1 LIRSIRAPIT
11 FAPHRIALDT
21 CRSYHHQIMPA
32 DPVAKWA
39 EFLRS
44 RYWDELLKLA
54 DSYPDERSLKIRF
67 SDIDKFDSE
76 FAEELLENPEQILE
90 AAHAALLE
98 LDLPMDVYMDRAHVR
113 IAELPR
119 HFKTRELRSDHI
131 GKLLA
136 IDGLVRTAT
145 EVRPKIIS
153 AAFQCQRCGFTFFKE
168 QTGNKFEDQS
178 LKCMNQACDRGGPF
192 KLLLAQSKFVDAQKI
207 RVQESPEDLRGGA
220 QPQTI
225 DVELE
230 DDLAGRIFPG
240 DRVIVNGIL
249 KSYQRSSPQQG
260 KSTYF
265 DLVHKGISVEMTE
278 QEFEEIEI
286 DPEEEKLILEMSC
299 DPEIYEKIRGSI
311 APSIY
316 GYDDVKEALALQ
328 LVSGFE
334 KHLPDGARI
343 RGDIHI
349 LLVGDPGIAKSQLLR
364 YMIKISPRGIYTSG
378 KSSTSAGLTAT
389 AVKDELGDGRWTI
402 EAGALVLADKGIAAI
417 DEMDKMDNED
427 KSALHEA
434 MEQQSYHPLTEI
446 QLTDGR
452 KVRIGEFVGR
462 MMADRPLE
470 IIPGK
475 DCEILPIHE
484 DVKIKSTDMSRI
496 FDLPVDRVS
505 RHRAPSHFI
514 KIRYS
519 NGREIIVTPEHPI
532 YIAKDGIACVPACDA
547 KVGYYAPAPR
557 SLPINENSRNLIQV
571 KRQHSGEK
579 LLTFPEK
586 LNRGLARILGYLL
599 AEGHFYKGS
608 SHEIG
613 FTNKDEGLLK
623 EMSSLMQKSFGIEAS
638 RNQRSDGVVTLRFI
652 STHLFRWFEANFPE
666 IMQTGRGRRM
676 PVAVFQGTKDNIKDL
691 LITAFLGDGCVH
703 STSVAYS
710 TVSRGLAEDYQDLL
724 LRLGISS
731 RISMDRKANAFKVC
745 IMGDSHKK
753 FEQLFFEPGYEKLER
768 MRCITSA
775 CSRSI
780 RHHDVLPAETA
791 YSILQ
796 MKKSLGLTNDGR
808 FNEHLDNGYG
818 LTIDKVAEYASDLKN
833 RYNDVLTV
841 INDDLTLLEMRS
853 ELGWSQSYLASVAGV
868 TRGNIDYYEQG
879 GYDESRRTAIA
890 RNIFQRIHATLEET
904 GMSITALKN
913 KLSSDI
919 RYLRITDVKVV
930 PNEDQY
936 FADYVYD
943 VTVEPTHTF
952 ISQGLVLHNTIS
964 VAKAGV
970 MATLKSRCSLLAA
983 ANPKLGRF
991 DKYEPIAPQINLTPA
1006 LMSRFDLIFV
1016 LTDDPDTKRDSAIA
1030 QHILKSNYAGEL
1042 ATQAAWNPD
1051 ISQEDIERALM
1062 VIMPVIDPEMLRKYV
1077 AYARKNIFPTLSD
1090 GAKDY
1095 FLKYY
1100 VGLRSQGQD
1109 SNKPVPVTARQLEAL
1124 IRLGEASA
1132 RLRLSDKVTL
1142 DDAKRVVKILEACL
1156 RKVGVDPETGFLD
1169 ADIIASGTTKSSR
1182 DRTKSVI
1189 DIIRDVSKEQQG
1201 PAPRDAVLDR
1211 AEELGIE
1218 RAKAEEIIDRMRRD
1232 GDVFEPRPGML
1243 KLP

>member
-1 LIRSIRAPIT
+1 
-11 FAPHRIALDT
+11 
-21 CRSYHHQIMPA
+21 MPA
-32 DPVAKWA
+32 DPVAKWV

-44 RYWDELLKLA
+44 RYWDELLELA

-67 SDIDKFDSE
+67 SDIDKFDPD

-113 IAELPR
+113 IIELPR

-168 QTGNKFEDQS
+168 QTSNKFEDQN

-220 QPQTI
+220 QPQTL

-265 DLVHKGISVEMTE
+265 DLAHKGISVEMTE

-286 DPEEEKLILEMSC
+286 DPEEEKQILEMSC
-299 DPEIYEKIRGSI
+299 DPEIYDKIRGSI

-434 MEQQSYHPLTEI
+434 MEQQ
-446 QLTDGR
+446 
-452 KVRIGEFVGR
+452 
-462 MMADRPLE
+462 
-470 IIPGK
+470 
-475 DCEILPIHE
+475 
-484 DVKIKSTDMSRI
+484 
-496 FDLPVDRVS
+496 
-505 RHRAPSHFI
+505 
-514 KIRYS
+514 
-519 NGREIIVTPEHPI
+519 
-532 YIAKDGIACVPACDA
+532 
-547 KVGYYAPAPR
+547 
-557 SLPINENSRNLIQV
+557 
-571 KRQHSGEK
+571 
-579 LLTFPEK
+579 
-586 LNRGLARILGYLL
+586 
-599 AEGHFYKGS
+599 
-608 SHEIG
+608 
-613 FTNKDEGLLK
+613 
-623 EMSSLMQKSFGIEAS
+623 
-638 RNQRSDGVVTLRFI
+638 
-652 STHLFRWFEANFPE
+652 
-666 IMQTGRGRRM
+666 
-676 PVAVFQGTKDNIKDL
+676 
-691 LITAFLGDGCVH
+691 
-703 STSVAYS
+703 
-710 TVSRGLAEDYQDLL
+710 
-724 LRLGISS
+724 
-731 RISMDRKANAFKVC
+731 
-745 IMGDSHKK
+745 
-753 FEQLFFEPGYEKLER
+753 
-768 MRCITSA
+768 
-775 CSRSI
+775 
-780 RHHDVLPAETA
+780 
-791 YSILQ
+791 
-796 MKKSLGLTNDGR
+796 
-808 FNEHLDNGYG
+808 
-818 LTIDKVAEYASDLKN
+818 
-833 RYNDVLTV
+833 
-841 INDDLTLLEMRS
+841 
-853 ELGWSQSYLASVAGV
+853 
-868 TRGNIDYYEQG
+868 
-879 GYDESRRTAIA
+879 
-890 RNIFQRIHATLEET
+890 
-904 GMSITALKN
+904 
-913 KLSSDI
+913 
-919 RYLRITDVKVV
+919 
-930 PNEDQY
+930 
-936 FADYVYD
+936 
-943 VTVEPTHTF
+943 
-952 ISQGLVLHNTIS
+952 TIS

-1042 ATQAAWNPD
+1042 ATQAAWNQD
-1051 ISQEDIERALM
+1051 ISQDDINNALM

-1077 AYARKNIFPTLSD
+1077 AYARKNIFPTLSEE
-1090 GAKDY
+1090 AKEY

-1109 SNKPVPVTARQLEAL
+1109 TNKPVPVTARQLEAL

-1169 ADIIASGTTKSSR
+1169 ADIIASGTTKSTR

-1189 DIIRDVSKEQQG
+1189 DVIRDVSREQQG

-1211 AEELGIE
+1211 AVELGIE

>member
-1 LIRSIRAPIT
+1 
-11 FAPHRIALDT
+11 
-21 CRSYHHQIMPA
+21 MPA
-32 DPVAKWA
+32 DPVAKWE

-44 RYWDELLKLA
+44 RYWDDLLELA
-54 DSYPDERSLKIRF
+54 DSYPDERSLIVKF
-67 SDIDKFDSE
+67 SDLDRFDPE
-76 FAEELLENPEQILE
+76 FAEELLETPEPILE

-98 LDLPMDVYMDRAHVR
+98 LDLPMDVYLEKAHVR

-131 GKLLA
+131 GKLLS

-145 EVRPKIIS
+145 EVRPKIVS
-153 AAFQCQRCGFTFFKE
+153 AAFQCGRCGFTFFKE
-168 QTGNKFEDQS
+168 QTGNKFEDQN

-207 RVQESPEDLRGGA
+207 RVQESPEDLRGGE
-220 QPQTI
+220 QPQTL

-249 KSYQRSSPQQG
+249 KSYQRTSPQQG

-265 DLVHKGISVEMTE
+265 DLFHRGLSVEMKE
-278 QEFEEIEI
+278 QEFEEIDI
-286 DPEEEKLILEMSC
+286 DPEEEKQILEMSC
-299 DPEIYEKIRGSI
+299 DPEIYEKIRSSI

-434 MEQQSYHPLTEI
+434 MEQQ
-446 QLTDGR
+446 
-452 KVRIGEFVGR
+452 
-462 MMADRPLE
+462 
-470 IIPGK
+470 
-475 DCEILPIHE
+475 
-484 DVKIKSTDMSRI
+484 
-496 FDLPVDRVS
+496 
-505 RHRAPSHFI
+505 
-514 KIRYS
+514 
-519 NGREIIVTPEHPI
+519 
-532 YIAKDGIACVPACDA
+532 
-547 KVGYYAPAPR
+547 
-557 SLPINENSRNLIQV
+557 
-571 KRQHSGEK
+571 
-579 LLTFPEK
+579 
-586 LNRGLARILGYLL
+586 
-599 AEGHFYKGS
+599 
-608 SHEIG
+608 
-613 FTNKDEGLLK
+613 
-623 EMSSLMQKSFGIEAS
+623 
-638 RNQRSDGVVTLRFI
+638 
-652 STHLFRWFEANFPE
+652 
-666 IMQTGRGRRM
+666 
-676 PVAVFQGTKDNIKDL
+676 
-691 LITAFLGDGCVH
+691 
-703 STSVAYS
+703 
-710 TVSRGLAEDYQDLL
+710 
-724 LRLGISS
+724 
-731 RISMDRKANAFKVC
+731 
-745 IMGDSHKK
+745 
-753 FEQLFFEPGYEKLER
+753 
-768 MRCITSA
+768 
-775 CSRSI
+775 
-780 RHHDVLPAETA
+780 
-791 YSILQ
+791 
-796 MKKSLGLTNDGR
+796 
-808 FNEHLDNGYG
+808 
-818 LTIDKVAEYASDLKN
+818 
-833 RYNDVLTV
+833 
-841 INDDLTLLEMRS
+841 
-853 ELGWSQSYLASVAGV
+853 
-868 TRGNIDYYEQG
+868 
-879 GYDESRRTAIA
+879 
-890 RNIFQRIHATLEET
+890 
-904 GMSITALKN
+904 
-913 KLSSDI
+913 
-919 RYLRITDVKVV
+919 
-930 PNEDQY
+930 
-936 FADYVYD
+936 
-943 VTVEPTHTF
+943 
-952 ISQGLVLHNTIS
+952 TIS

-1016 LTDDPDTKRDSAIA
+1016 LTDDPDSKRDSAIA
-1030 QHILKSNYAGEL
+1030 QHILRSNYAGEL
-1042 ATQAAWNPD
+1042 ATQAPWNSD
-1051 ISQEDIERALM
+1051 ISQGDIEDAM
-1062 VIMPVIDPEMLRKYV
+1062 VVIKPIVDPEMLRKYV
-1077 AYARKNIFPTLSD
+1077 AYARKNIFPTLSEE
-1090 GAKDY
+1090 AKEY
-1095 FLKYY
+1095 FLRYY

-1109 SNKPVPVTARQLEAL
+1109 TNKPVPVTARQLEAL

-1132 RLRLSDKVTL
+1132 RLRLSSKVTI

-1189 DIIRDVSKEQQG
+1189 DIIRDVSKELQG
-1201 PAPRDAVLDR
+1201 PAPRDDVLDR

>member
-1 LIRSIRAPIT
+1 
-11 FAPHRIALDT
+11 
-21 CRSYHHQIMPA
+21 MPA
-32 DPVAKWA
+32 DPVAKWE
-39 EFLRS
+39 EFLRT
-44 RYWDELLKLA
+44 RYWDELLELA
-54 DSYPDERSLKIRF
+54 DSYPDERSLKISF
-67 SDIDKFDSE
+67 PDIDKFDPD
-76 FAEELLENPEQILE
+76 FAEELLENPDTNLE
-90 AAHAALLE
+90 AAQTALLE
-98 LDLPMDVYMDRAHVR
+98 LDLPMDVYLDRAHVR
-113 IAELPR
+113 IIELPR
-119 HFKTRELRSDHI
+119 AYKTRDLRSDHI

-145 EVRPKIIS
+145 EVRPKIVS

-168 QTGNKFEDQS
+168 QTGNKFEDQN

-192 KLLLAQSKFVDAQKI
+192 KLLLDQSKFVDAQKI

-220 QPQTI
+220 QPQTL

-230 DDLAGRIFPG
+230 DDLAGKIFPG
-240 DRVIVNGIL
+240 DRVIVNGVL
-249 KSYQRSSPQQG
+249 KQFQRSSPQQG

-265 DLVHKGISVEMTE
+265 DLFHKGISVEMTE
-278 QEFEEIEI
+278 QDFEEIDI
-286 DPEEEKLILEMSC
+286 DPEEEKEILEMAQ
-299 DPEIYEKIRGSI
+299 DPEIYEKIKGSI
-311 APSIY
+311 SPSIY

-446 QLTDGR
+446 QLADGR
-452 KVRIGEFVGR
+452 KVRIGEFVDR
-462 MMADRPLE
+462 LMADRDSE
-470 IIPGK
+470 IIKGK
-475 DCEILPIHE
+475 DCEILPLDGQI
-484 DVKIKSTDMSRI
+484 KIRSTDLERI
-496 FDLPVDRVS
+496 FDLPLDRVS
-505 RHRAPSHFI
+505 RHLAPKNFI

-532 YIAKDGIACVPACDA
+532 YISNDEIKCVPACDA
-547 KVGYYAPAPR
+547 NVGDLAPAPR
-557 SLPINENSRNLIQV
+557 SIPLNLNSANLFQV
-571 KRQHSGEK
+571 EIDHPREK
-579 LLTFPEK
+579 SLHFPEEMNPS
-586 LNRGLARILGYLL
+586 LSRILGYLL
-599 AEGHFYKGS
+599 AEGHYYKGS

-613 FTNKDEGLLK
+613 FTNKDEFLLQ
-623 EMSSLMQKSFGIEAS
+623 EMSSLMQESFGITAS
-638 RNQRSDGVVTLRFI
+638 RNQRSDGVLTLRFI
-652 STHLFRWFEANFPE
+652 STRLFRWFEANFE
-666 IMQTGRGRRM
+666 EMMRTGRERRI
-676 PVAVFQGTKDNIKDL
+676 PAAVFHSTENDIREF
-691 LITAFLGDGCVH
+691 LISAFLGDGCVH

-724 LRLGISS
+724 LRAGISS
-731 RISMDRKANAFKVC
+731 RISIDRKANAFKVC
-745 IMGDSHKK
+745 IMGDSHRR
-753 FEQLFFEPGYEKLER
+753 FENLFSSFSHEKLDR
-768 MRCITSA
+768 MRGITSA

-780 RHHDVLPAETA
+780 RHHDVLPAQTA
-791 YSILQ
+791 LSILQ
-796 MKKSLGLTNDGR
+796 MKKSLGLVNDGR
-808 FNEHLDNGYG
+808 FNEHLAKGYG
-818 LTIDKVAEYASDLKN
+818 LTLDTVAESAGYLKN
-833 RYNDVLTV
+833 RYNEVLASL
-841 INDDLTLLEMRS
+841 DEELTLPEMRMA
-853 ELGWSQSYLASVAGV
+853 LGWSQSYMASVARI

-879 GYDESRRTAIA
+879 GYDASRRVEFAKHV
-890 RNIFQRIHATLEET
+890 RQKVHEHLKET
-904 GMSITALKN
+904 GIRIGSLEKRISA
-913 KLSSDI
+913 DI
-919 RYLRITDVKVV
+919 RYLRITDVDVI
-930 PNEDQY
+930 PNQGEY
-936 FADYVYD
+936 AADYVYD
-943 VTVEPTHTF
+943 ITVEPTHTF

-1042 ATQAAWNPD
+1042 ATQAEWNDD
-1051 ISQEDIERALM
+1051 ISQEDIDNSLVVIKPAL
-1062 VIMPVIDPEMLRKYV
+1062 DPELLRKYV
-1077 AYARKNIFPTLSD
+1077 AYARKNIFPSLSD
-1090 GAKDY
+1090 EAKQY
-1095 FLKYY
+1095 FLNYY

-1132 RLRLSDKVTL
+1132 RLRLSDKVAI
-1142 DDAKRVVKILEACL
+1142 DDAKRVVRILEACL

-1169 ADIIASGTTKSSR
+1169 ADIIASGTTKSTR
-1182 DRTKSVI
+1182 DRTKTVM
-1189 DIIRDVSKEQQG
+1189 DIIRDISREQQG
-1201 PAPRDAVLDR
+1201 QAPVDAVLDR

-1218 RAKAEEIIDRMRRD
+1218 RAKAEEIIARMRRD
-1232 GDVFEPRPGML
+1232 GSVFEPRPGML
-1243 KLP
+1243 KVL

>member
-1 LIRSIRAPIT
+1 
-11 FAPHRIALDT
+11 
-21 CRSYHHQIMPA
+21 
-32 DPVAKWA
+32 
-39 EFLRS
+39 
-44 RYWDELLKLA
+44 
-54 DSYPDERSLKIRF
+54 
-67 SDIDKFDSE
+67 
-76 FAEELLENPEQILE
+76 LESPEQILE

-98 LDLPMDVYMDRAHVR
+98 LDLPMDVYLDRAHVR

-145 EVRPKIIS
+145 EVRPKIVS

-168 QTGNKFEDQS
+168 QTGNKFEDQN

-220 QPQTI
+220 QPQTL

-265 DLVHKGISVEMTE
+265 DLTQKGISVEMTE
-278 QEFEEIEI
+278 QEFEDIEI

-417 DEMDKMDNED
+417 DEMDKMDNDD

-434 MEQQSYHPLTEI
+434 MEQQ
-446 QLTDGR
+446 
-452 KVRIGEFVGR
+452 
-462 MMADRPLE
+462 
-470 IIPGK
+470 
-475 DCEILPIHE
+475 
-484 DVKIKSTDMSRI
+484 
-496 FDLPVDRVS
+496 
-505 RHRAPSHFI
+505 
-514 KIRYS
+514 
-519 NGREIIVTPEHPI
+519 
-532 YIAKDGIACVPACDA
+532 
-547 KVGYYAPAPR
+547 
-557 SLPINENSRNLIQV
+557 
-571 KRQHSGEK
+571 
-579 LLTFPEK
+579 
-586 LNRGLARILGYLL
+586 
-599 AEGHFYKGS
+599 
-608 SHEIG
+608 
-613 FTNKDEGLLK
+613 
-623 EMSSLMQKSFGIEAS
+623 
-638 RNQRSDGVVTLRFI
+638 
-652 STHLFRWFEANFPE
+652 
-666 IMQTGRGRRM
+666 
-676 PVAVFQGTKDNIKDL
+676 
-691 LITAFLGDGCVH
+691 
-703 STSVAYS
+703 
-710 TVSRGLAEDYQDLL
+710 
-724 LRLGISS
+724 
-731 RISMDRKANAFKVC
+731 
-745 IMGDSHKK
+745 
-753 FEQLFFEPGYEKLER
+753 
-768 MRCITSA
+768 
-775 CSRSI
+775 
-780 RHHDVLPAETA
+780 
-791 YSILQ
+791 
-796 MKKSLGLTNDGR
+796 
-808 FNEHLDNGYG
+808 
-818 LTIDKVAEYASDLKN
+818 
-833 RYNDVLTV
+833 
-841 INDDLTLLEMRS
+841 
-853 ELGWSQSYLASVAGV
+853 
-868 TRGNIDYYEQG
+868 
-879 GYDESRRTAIA
+879 
-890 RNIFQRIHATLEET
+890 
-904 GMSITALKN
+904 
-913 KLSSDI
+913 
-919 RYLRITDVKVV
+919 
-930 PNEDQY
+930 
-936 FADYVYD
+936 
-943 VTVEPTHTF
+943 
-952 ISQGLVLHNTIS
+952 TIS

-1042 ATQAAWNPD
+1042 ATQAAWNQD
-1051 ISQEDIERALM
+1051 ISQDDINNALV
-1062 VIMPVIDPEMLRKYV
+1062 VIMPVVDPELLRKYV

-1090 GAKDY
+1090 EAKDY

-1109 SNKPVPVTARQLEAL
+1109 TNKPVPVTARQLEAL

-1142 DDAKRVVKILEACL
+1142 DDARRVVKILEACL

-1169 ADIIASGTTKSSR
+1169 ADIIASGTTKSTR
-1182 DRTKSVI
+1182 DRTKSVM
-1189 DIIRDVSKEQQG
+1189 DIIRDVSREQQG
-1201 PAPRDAVLDR
+1201 PASRDAVLDR
-1211 AEELGIE
+1211 AVELGIE

>member
-1 LIRSIRAPIT
+1 
-11 FAPHRIALDT
+11 
-21 CRSYHHQIMPA
+21 MPA
-32 DPVAKWA
+32 DPVAKWE

-44 RYWDELLKLA
+44 RYWDDLLELA

-67 SDIDKFDSE
+67 SDIDKFDPD
-76 FAEELLENPEQILE
+76 FAEELMENPEATLE
-90 AAHAALLE
+90 AARAAMLE

-145 EVRPKIIS
+145 EVRPKIVS

-168 QTGNKFEDQS
+168 QTGNKFEDQN

-192 KLLLAQSKFVDAQKI
+192 KLMLAQSKFVDAQKI
-207 RVQESPEDLRGGA
+207 RVQESPEELRGGQ
-220 QPQTI
+220 QPQTL

-240 DRVIVNGIL
+240 DRVVVNGVL
-249 KSYQRSSPQQG
+249 KSYQRSNPQQG

-265 DLVHKGISVEMTE
+265 DLFHKGISVEMKD
-278 QEFEEIEI
+278 QEFEEIDI
-286 DPEEEKLILEMSC
+286 SPEDEDMILEMSR
-299 DPEIYEKIRGSI
+299 DPEIYENIRNSI

-316 GYDDVKEALALQ
+316 GYEDVKEALGLQ

-417 DEMDKMDNED
+417 DEMDKMNNED

-434 MEQQSYHPLTEI
+434 MEQQ
-446 QLTDGR
+446 
-452 KVRIGEFVGR
+452 
-462 MMADRPLE
+462 
-470 IIPGK
+470 
-475 DCEILPIHE
+475 
-484 DVKIKSTDMSRI
+484 
-496 FDLPVDRVS
+496 
-505 RHRAPSHFI
+505 
-514 KIRYS
+514 
-519 NGREIIVTPEHPI
+519 
-532 YIAKDGIACVPACDA
+532 
-547 KVGYYAPAPR
+547 
-557 SLPINENSRNLIQV
+557 
-571 KRQHSGEK
+571 
-579 LLTFPEK
+579 
-586 LNRGLARILGYLL
+586 
-599 AEGHFYKGS
+599 
-608 SHEIG
+608 
-613 FTNKDEGLLK
+613 
-623 EMSSLMQKSFGIEAS
+623 
-638 RNQRSDGVVTLRFI
+638 
-652 STHLFRWFEANFPE
+652 
-666 IMQTGRGRRM
+666 
-676 PVAVFQGTKDNIKDL
+676 
-691 LITAFLGDGCVH
+691 
-703 STSVAYS
+703 
-710 TVSRGLAEDYQDLL
+710 
-724 LRLGISS
+724 
-731 RISMDRKANAFKVC
+731 
-745 IMGDSHKK
+745 
-753 FEQLFFEPGYEKLER
+753 
-768 MRCITSA
+768 
-775 CSRSI
+775 
-780 RHHDVLPAETA
+780 
-791 YSILQ
+791 
-796 MKKSLGLTNDGR
+796 
-808 FNEHLDNGYG
+808 
-818 LTIDKVAEYASDLKN
+818 
-833 RYNDVLTV
+833 
-841 INDDLTLLEMRS
+841 
-853 ELGWSQSYLASVAGV
+853 
-868 TRGNIDYYEQG
+868 
-879 GYDESRRTAIA
+879 
-890 RNIFQRIHATLEET
+890 
-904 GMSITALKN
+904 
-913 KLSSDI
+913 
-919 RYLRITDVKVV
+919 
-930 PNEDQY
+930 
-936 FADYVYD
+936 
-943 VTVEPTHTF
+943 
-952 ISQGLVLHNTIS
+952 TIS

-1042 ATQAAWNPD
+1042 STQKAWNPD
-1051 ISQEDIERALM
+1051 ISQEDIDNALT
-1062 VIMPVIDPEMLRKYV
+1062 VIMPAIEPEVLRKYV
-1077 AYARKNIFPTLSD
+1077 AYARKNIFPTLTD
-1090 GAKDY
+1090 EAKEY

-1100 VGLRSQGQD
+1100 VGLRTQGQD

-1132 RLRLSDKVTL
+1132 RLRLSDEVTL
-1142 DDAKRVVKILEACL
+1142 ADAQRVVKILEACL

-1169 ADIIASGTTKSSR
+1169 ADIIASGTTKSTR

-1189 DIIRDVSKEQQG
+1189 DIIRDVSRESQG
-1201 PAPRDAVLDR
+1201 PASRDAVLDR

>member
-1 LIRSIRAPIT
+1 
-11 FAPHRIALDT
+11 
-21 CRSYHHQIMPA
+21 MPA
-32 DPVAKWA
+32 DPVAKWE
-39 EFLRS
+39 EFLHT
-44 RYWDELLKLA
+44 RYWDELLELA
-54 DSYPDERSLKIRF
+54 DSYPDERSLTVKF
-67 SDIDKFDSE
+67 SDLDRYDPE
-76 FAEELLENPEQILE
+76 FAEELLESPEQILE

-98 LDLPMDVYMDRAHVR
+98 LDLPMDVYLDRAHVR

-145 EVRPKIIS
+145 EVRPKIVS

-168 QTGNKFEDQS
+168 QTGNKFEDQN

-220 QPQTI
+220 QPQTL

-265 DLVHKGISVEMTE
+265 DLTQKGISVEMTE
-278 QEFEEIEI
+278 QEFEDIEI

-417 DEMDKMDNED
+417 DEMDKMDNDD

-434 MEQQSYHPLTEI
+434 MEQQ
-446 QLTDGR
+446 
-452 KVRIGEFVGR
+452 
-462 MMADRPLE
+462 
-470 IIPGK
+470 
-475 DCEILPIHE
+475 
-484 DVKIKSTDMSRI
+484 
-496 FDLPVDRVS
+496 
-505 RHRAPSHFI
+505 
-514 KIRYS
+514 
-519 NGREIIVTPEHPI
+519 
-532 YIAKDGIACVPACDA
+532 
-547 KVGYYAPAPR
+547 
-557 SLPINENSRNLIQV
+557 
-571 KRQHSGEK
+571 
-579 LLTFPEK
+579 
-586 LNRGLARILGYLL
+586 
-599 AEGHFYKGS
+599 
-608 SHEIG
+608 
-613 FTNKDEGLLK
+613 
-623 EMSSLMQKSFGIEAS
+623 
-638 RNQRSDGVVTLRFI
+638 
-652 STHLFRWFEANFPE
+652 
-666 IMQTGRGRRM
+666 
-676 PVAVFQGTKDNIKDL
+676 
-691 LITAFLGDGCVH
+691 
-703 STSVAYS
+703 
-710 TVSRGLAEDYQDLL
+710 
-724 LRLGISS
+724 
-731 RISMDRKANAFKVC
+731 
-745 IMGDSHKK
+745 
-753 FEQLFFEPGYEKLER
+753 
-768 MRCITSA
+768 
-775 CSRSI
+775 
-780 RHHDVLPAETA
+780 
-791 YSILQ
+791 
-796 MKKSLGLTNDGR
+796 
-808 FNEHLDNGYG
+808 
-818 LTIDKVAEYASDLKN
+818 
-833 RYNDVLTV
+833 
-841 INDDLTLLEMRS
+841 
-853 ELGWSQSYLASVAGV
+853 
-868 TRGNIDYYEQG
+868 
-879 GYDESRRTAIA
+879 
-890 RNIFQRIHATLEET
+890 
-904 GMSITALKN
+904 
-913 KLSSDI
+913 
-919 RYLRITDVKVV
+919 
-930 PNEDQY
+930 
-936 FADYVYD
+936 
-943 VTVEPTHTF
+943 
-952 ISQGLVLHNTIS
+952 TIS

-1042 ATQAAWNPD
+1042 ATQAAWNQD
-1051 ISQEDIERALM
+1051 ISQDDINNALV
-1062 VIMPVIDPEMLRKYV
+1062 VIMPVVDPELLRKYV

-1090 GAKDY
+1090 EAKDY

-1109 SNKPVPVTARQLEAL
+1109 TNKPVPVTARQLEAL

-1142 DDAKRVVKILEACL
+1142 DDARRVVKILEACL

-1169 ADIIASGTTKSSR
+1169 ADIIASGTTKSTR
-1182 DRTKSVI
+1182 DRTKSVM
-1189 DIIRDVSKEQQG
+1189 DIIRDVSREQQG
-1201 PAPRDAVLDR
+1201 PASRDAVLDR
-1211 AEELGIE
+1211 AVELGIE

>member
-1 LIRSIRAPIT
+1 
-11 FAPHRIALDT
+11 
-21 CRSYHHQIMPA
+21 MPA
-32 DPVAKWA
+32 DPVAKWE
-39 EFLRS
+39 EFLRT
-44 RYWDELLKLA
+44 RYWDELLELA

-67 SDIDKFDSE
+67 SDIDKFDPD

-98 LDLPMDVYMDRAHVR
+98 LDLPMDVYLDRAHVR
-113 IAELPR
+113 IIELPR

-145 EVRPKIIS
+145 EVRPKITS
-153 AAFQCQRCGFTFFKE
+153 AAFQCARCGFTFFKE
-168 QTGNKFEDQS
+168 QTGNKFEDQN

-192 KLLLAQSKFVDAQKI
+192 KLLLAQSKFADAQKI

-220 QPQTI
+220 QPQTL

-240 DRVIVNGIL
+240 DRIIVNGIL
-249 KSYQRSSPQQG
+249 NSYQRSSPKQG

-265 DLVHKGISVEMTE
+265 DLFHKGISVEMTE

-286 DPEEEKLILEMSC
+286 DPEEEKMILEMSC

-316 GYDDVKEALALQ
+316 GYDDVKEALGLQ

-434 MEQQSYHPLTEI
+434 MEQQ
-446 QLTDGR
+446 
-452 KVRIGEFVGR
+452 
-462 MMADRPLE
+462 
-470 IIPGK
+470 
-475 DCEILPIHE
+475 
-484 DVKIKSTDMSRI
+484 
-496 FDLPVDRVS
+496 
-505 RHRAPSHFI
+505 
-514 KIRYS
+514 
-519 NGREIIVTPEHPI
+519 
-532 YIAKDGIACVPACDA
+532 
-547 KVGYYAPAPR
+547 
-557 SLPINENSRNLIQV
+557 
-571 KRQHSGEK
+571 
-579 LLTFPEK
+579 
-586 LNRGLARILGYLL
+586 
-599 AEGHFYKGS
+599 
-608 SHEIG
+608 
-613 FTNKDEGLLK
+613 
-623 EMSSLMQKSFGIEAS
+623 
-638 RNQRSDGVVTLRFI
+638 
-652 STHLFRWFEANFPE
+652 
-666 IMQTGRGRRM
+666 
-676 PVAVFQGTKDNIKDL
+676 
-691 LITAFLGDGCVH
+691 
-703 STSVAYS
+703 
-710 TVSRGLAEDYQDLL
+710 
-724 LRLGISS
+724 
-731 RISMDRKANAFKVC
+731 
-745 IMGDSHKK
+745 
-753 FEQLFFEPGYEKLER
+753 
-768 MRCITSA
+768 
-775 CSRSI
+775 
-780 RHHDVLPAETA
+780 
-791 YSILQ
+791 
-796 MKKSLGLTNDGR
+796 
-808 FNEHLDNGYG
+808 
-818 LTIDKVAEYASDLKN
+818 
-833 RYNDVLTV
+833 
-841 INDDLTLLEMRS
+841 
-853 ELGWSQSYLASVAGV
+853 
-868 TRGNIDYYEQG
+868 
-879 GYDESRRTAIA
+879 
-890 RNIFQRIHATLEET
+890 
-904 GMSITALKN
+904 
-913 KLSSDI
+913 
-919 RYLRITDVKVV
+919 
-930 PNEDQY
+930 
-936 FADYVYD
+936 
-943 VTVEPTHTF
+943 
-952 ISQGLVLHNTIS
+952 TIS

-1042 ATQAAWNPD
+1042 ATQAPWNPD
-1051 ISQEDIERALM
+1051 ISQEDIDNALV
-1062 VIMPVIDPEMLRKYV
+1062 VIMPVIDPELLRKYV

-1090 GAKDY
+1090 EAKDY

-1109 SNKPVPVTARQLEAL
+1109 TNKPVPVTARQLEAL

-1169 ADIIASGTTKSSR
+1169 ADIIASGTTKSTR
-1182 DRTKSVI
+1182 DRTKSVM
-1189 DIIRDVSKEQQG
+1189 DVIRDISKEQQG

>member
-1 LIRSIRAPIT
+1 
-11 FAPHRIALDT
+11 
-21 CRSYHHQIMPA
+21 MPA
-32 DPVAKWA
+32 DPVAKWE
-39 EFLRS
+39 EFLRT
-44 RYWDELLKLA
+44 RYWDELLELA
-54 DSYPDERSLKIRF
+54 DSYPDERSLTVKF
-67 SDIDKFDSE
+67 SDIDRFDPE
-76 FAEELLENPEQILE
+76 FAEELLDNPEPIME

-168 QTGNKFEDQS
+168 QTGNKFEDQN

-207 RVQESPEDLRGGA
+207 RVQESPEDLRGGE
-220 QPQTI
+220 QPQTL

-265 DLVHKGISVEMTE
+265 DLFHKGISVEMKE

-286 DPEEEKLILEMSC
+286 DPEEEKQILEMSC
-299 DPEIYEKIRGSI
+299 DPEIYEKIKGSI

-316 GYDDVKEALALQ
+316 GYDDVKEALGLQ

-434 MEQQSYHPLTEI
+434 MEQQ
-446 QLTDGR
+446 
-452 KVRIGEFVGR
+452 
-462 MMADRPLE
+462 
-470 IIPGK
+470 
-475 DCEILPIHE
+475 
-484 DVKIKSTDMSRI
+484 
-496 FDLPVDRVS
+496 
-505 RHRAPSHFI
+505 
-514 KIRYS
+514 
-519 NGREIIVTPEHPI
+519 
-532 YIAKDGIACVPACDA
+532 
-547 KVGYYAPAPR
+547 
-557 SLPINENSRNLIQV
+557 
-571 KRQHSGEK
+571 
-579 LLTFPEK
+579 
-586 LNRGLARILGYLL
+586 
-599 AEGHFYKGS
+599 
-608 SHEIG
+608 
-613 FTNKDEGLLK
+613 
-623 EMSSLMQKSFGIEAS
+623 
-638 RNQRSDGVVTLRFI
+638 
-652 STHLFRWFEANFPE
+652 
-666 IMQTGRGRRM
+666 
-676 PVAVFQGTKDNIKDL
+676 
-691 LITAFLGDGCVH
+691 
-703 STSVAYS
+703 
-710 TVSRGLAEDYQDLL
+710 
-724 LRLGISS
+724 
-731 RISMDRKANAFKVC
+731 
-745 IMGDSHKK
+745 
-753 FEQLFFEPGYEKLER
+753 
-768 MRCITSA
+768 
-775 CSRSI
+775 
-780 RHHDVLPAETA
+780 
-791 YSILQ
+791 
-796 MKKSLGLTNDGR
+796 
-808 FNEHLDNGYG
+808 
-818 LTIDKVAEYASDLKN
+818 
-833 RYNDVLTV
+833 
-841 INDDLTLLEMRS
+841 
-853 ELGWSQSYLASVAGV
+853 
-868 TRGNIDYYEQG
+868 
-879 GYDESRRTAIA
+879 
-890 RNIFQRIHATLEET
+890 
-904 GMSITALKN
+904 
-913 KLSSDI
+913 
-919 RYLRITDVKVV
+919 
-930 PNEDQY
+930 
-936 FADYVYD
+936 
-943 VTVEPTHTF
+943 
-952 ISQGLVLHNTIS
+952 TIS

-1016 LTDDPDTKRDSAIA
+1016 LTDDPDSKRDSAIA

-1042 ATQAAWNPD
+1042 ATQAPWNSD
-1051 ISQEDIERALM
+1051 ISQTDIEDAM
-1062 VIMPVIDPEMLRKYV
+1062 VVIKPTIDPDMLRKYV

-1090 GAKDY
+1090 EAKEY

-1124 IRLGEASA
+1124 IRLGEASS
-1132 RLRLSDKVTL
+1132 RLRLSPKVTL

-1189 DIIRDVSKEQQG
+1189 DVIRDISKEQQG